1 MIKKYLNEVWDNLFW
16 QGMEAV
22 LYGDGDI
29 WVRQQGAQA
38 WDEDDIVYKLSLS
51 LEYWSDSFFV
61 TVKKNGD
68 LMKDETMKPDFI
80 EDMTRQIKE
89 GY

>member
-22 LYGDGDI
+22 LYGNGDI
-29 WVRQQGAQA
+29 WVRQQGTKA

-61 TVKKNGD
+61 TVNKNGD
-68 LMKDETMKPDFI
+68 LIRDESMKEDFI

>member
-1 MIKKYLNEVWDNLFW
+1 MINSYLNEVWENLFW

-22 LYGDGDI
+22 LYGNGDI
-29 WVRQQGAQA
+29 WVRQQGTQA
-38 WDEDDIVYKLSLS
+38 WDEGDIIYKLPLS
-51 LEYWSDSFFV
+51 LDYWGDSYFV
-61 TVKKNGD
+61 STDEDGD
-68 LMKDETMKPDFI
+68 LVKDETMKPDFI

>member
-22 LYGDGDI
+22 LYGDGDVC
-29 WVRQQGAQA
+29 VRQQGSQA
-38 WDEDDIVYKLSLS
+38 WDEGDIIYKLSLS
-51 LEYWSDSFFV
+51 LEYWSDSYFMY
-61 TVKKNGD
+61 KNEDGD
-68 LMKDETMKPDFI
+68 LVKDETMKPDFI

>member
-1 MIKKYLNEVWDNLFW
+1 MIKKYLNEVWENLFW

-29 WVRQQGAQA
+29 WVRQQGTQA

-61 TVKKNGD
+61 TVNKNGD
-68 LMKDETMKPDFI
+68 LMKDESMREDFI